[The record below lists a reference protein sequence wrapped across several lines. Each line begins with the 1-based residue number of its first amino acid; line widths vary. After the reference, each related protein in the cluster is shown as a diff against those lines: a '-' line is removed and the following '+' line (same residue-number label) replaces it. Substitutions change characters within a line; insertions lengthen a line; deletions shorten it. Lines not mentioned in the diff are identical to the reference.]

1 MEQEADVVEEDEKFS
16 VNQTSTETEGPSAV
30 PNVVSKILQQQHS
43 DSDEDILLI
52 VEEKKEEKQKRP
64 KNVVRRSQAKNS
76 EVFRLAQEQARLR
89 RIQEEEDLNHLI
101 EEQKRKK
108 AARKA
113 ARKPETDS
121 TTDSVDAVAEAETAD
136 APKTLKRLMKVSQV
150 FFVLR
155 PNLTFY

>member
-1 MEQEADVVEEDEKFS
+1 MEREADAEKDEEIS
-16 VNQTSTETEGPSAV
+16 VNQTNMETEGPPDVNS
-30 PNVVSKILQQQHS
+30 VVSKTIQQFQS

-52 VEEKKEEKQKRP
+52 VEEKKEEIQKRT

-113 ARKPETDS
+113 ARKPETD
-121 TTDSVDAVAEAETAD
+121 TTTTDAVAVEAQAETAD
-136 APKTLKRLMKVSQV
+136 TPKTLKRLVKVSR
-150 FFVLR
+150 LY
-155 PNLTFY
+155 FYWDSI